1 MLLLCRSLRL
11 SVHLSSPRAP
21 ARPPWPL
28 GRYAKGKRKMR
39 ERGEGGGGKNFG
51 DLQRHSSSYQR
62 LHSGFKRRER
72 NLALRRHSLRD
83 HFEWTNSI
91 VPLISVTL
99 HIHDSGSGDLPSLM
113 YSLQSLSNSLSRWL
127 DLNFRYTAWPED
139 VLQQTFMETFCPRHY
154 RSASETRPKSREM
167 A

>member
-39 ERGEGGGGKNFG
+39 EGREEAKTLETSRGTLPLTCDCIQDSRGESAIWPYAVTV
-51 DLQRHSSSYQR
+51 QEIISSGLIIFS
-62 LHSGFKRRER
+62 
-72 NLALRRHSLRD
+72 
-83 HFEWTNSI
+83 HFNI
-91 VPLISVTL
+91 LVTL

-113 YSLQSLSNSLSRWL
+113 YLLQGLSNSLSRWL

-139 VLQQTFMETFCPRHY
+139 VLQQTFMETFCPWHY